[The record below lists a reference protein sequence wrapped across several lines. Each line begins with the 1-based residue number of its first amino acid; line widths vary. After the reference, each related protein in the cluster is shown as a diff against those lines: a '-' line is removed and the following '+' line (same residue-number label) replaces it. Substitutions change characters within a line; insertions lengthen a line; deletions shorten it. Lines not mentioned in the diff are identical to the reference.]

1 MNHLCPRLKPLPAL
15 FLLGTALV
23 LGSCSLPSA
32 PGFYIGTIDFRT
44 AAYTSELK
52 GVKTVAIISDYVP
65 SELSDQVKRV
75 RFLVGNTTREGT
87 AKGEPLGTV
96 YFWETANSCRDL
108 PQGDNISVSYE
119 MLGADSVVLKK
130 VSLVVPKIQTC
141 S

>member
-1 MNHLCPRLKPLPAL
+1 MKFLPTAL
-15 FLLGTALV
+15 FLGTAFL

-32 PGFYIGTIDFRT
+32 PGFYIGTIDFRS
-44 AAYTSELK
+44 AYRNELK
-52 GVKTVAIISDYVP
+52 GPGAMNIAIISDYVP
-65 SELSDQVKRV
+65 GELSGQVKRV

-96 YFWETANSCRDL
+96 YFWETSNSCRDL

-119 MLGADSVVLKK
+119 MLGADNAVLKK
-130 VSLVVPKIQTC
+130 ASLVVPKIQTC